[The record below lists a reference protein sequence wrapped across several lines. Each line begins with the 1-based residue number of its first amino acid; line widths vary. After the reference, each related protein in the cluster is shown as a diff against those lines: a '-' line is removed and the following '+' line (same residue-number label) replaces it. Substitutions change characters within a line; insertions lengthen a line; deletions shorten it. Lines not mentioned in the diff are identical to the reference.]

1 MSKLIGT
8 DNNQISTNGM
18 LGGMAFQTPEDVKA
32 DKIQEND
39 FNVVSQTDIGLD
51 PNQIPLNQFLGS
63 NAFTNIDY
71 TFGTWS
77 PNMINLGNHTKT
89 TGSTGG
95 WYLKLGNIA
104 IVHFNYQWSGRT
116 TTNGAYNVYINNLP
130 FRSPTTNPT
139 RLHGGV
145 FISGLE
151 GIRSS
156 SGRTHY
162 GGYINDNNLFFRA
175 SGDDVSE
182 NSLDGSIASVY
193 TNGYIYG
200 HAIYTVQES

>member
-1 MSKLIGT
+1 MPKLIGT
-8 DNNQISTNGM
+8 GTNQVPTNGM
-18 LGGMAFQTPEDVKA
+18 LGGMAYQTPEDVTVE
-32 DKIQEND
+32 KIQEND
-39 FNVVSQTDIGLD
+39 FNVVTQTDIGLD
-51 PNQIPLNQFLGS
+51 PNQIPLNQFLGL

-89 TGSTGG
+89 AASTGG

-104 IVHFNYQWSGRT
+104 IVHFNYQWTSRS

-130 FRSPTTNPT
+130 LRSPTTSPT

-151 GIRSS
+151 GVRAA

-175 SGDDVSE
+175 SGDNVSE
-182 NSLDGSIASVY
+182 NSLDGSLTTALTS
-193 TNGYIYG
+193 GYIYG
-200 HAIYTVQES
+200 HAIYNIVE